1 VTPLPPHDWH
11 APIIAGIVRAYQR
24 SRHATYI
31 EVGVD
36 RGHTLAHVISEAR
49 PTLSYVC
56 DVTFASLAPEHRWLN
71 SRGGDVIQHEMESV
85 DFFALMRERGA
96 QVDVVFIDGD
106 HSYEAVKGDIYGA
119 LTVLGPDGTII
130 VHDSFP
136 ERQEWAESH
145 CGDGWAAVAEFAQGA
160 LQVFTLPLFPGLSF
174 MGHRPEVLL
183 DRLR

>member
-11 APIIAGIVRAYQR
+11 APIIAGVVAAYAR
-24 SRHATYI
+24 SRPAVIYVEI
-31 EVGVD
+31 GVD
-36 RGHTLAHVISEAR
+36 RGHTLAYLAQRVGGDRFHGV
-49 PTLSYVC
+49 
-56 DVTFASLAPEHRWLN
+56 DVTLDNLDDSHMLSEDENVVL
-71 SRGGDVIQHEMESV
+71 HETTSVEFFES
-85 DFFALMRERGA
+85 MRAVGLKA
-96 QVDVVFIDGD
+96 DVVFIDGD

-119 LTVLGPDGTII
+119 LTVLPPDGTII